1 MSEDKKP
8 SWGKS
13 YAANSRR
20 ETAPGETG
28 QVGQKISVAPAHGV
42 AGESGEVV
50 CESVACESSGHGDA
64 SGGGASRAHSQ
75 HVLPGILGKQLR
87 AAYGELLNSPVP
99 DAITELI
106 KKLEAKEAAS
116 PAAGAEQPRNEE
128 SGQ

>member
-8 SWGKS
+8 SRGK
-13 YAANSRR
+13 ACDTNAPR
-20 ETAPGETG
+20 ETAAGTPGQPG
-28 QVGQKISVAPAHGV
+28 KVVQAA
-42 AGESGEVV
+42 AGGSEM
-50 CESVACESSGHGDA
+50 A
-64 SGGGASRAHSQ
+64 SASADNTSRARNQ

-106 KKLEAKEAAS
+106 KKLESNEAAL
-116 PAAGAEQPRNEE
+116 PAGAGQPLDEE